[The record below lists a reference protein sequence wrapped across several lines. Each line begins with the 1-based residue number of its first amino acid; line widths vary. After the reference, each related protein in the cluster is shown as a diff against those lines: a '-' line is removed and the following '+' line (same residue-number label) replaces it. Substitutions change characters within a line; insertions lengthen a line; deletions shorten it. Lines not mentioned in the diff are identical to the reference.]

1 MAFYFFKY
9 SYLTYFK
16 YKPIKINI
24 KINIKLNI
32 PYTIM
37 GTQDPIKDP

>member
-1 MAFYFFKY
+1 MAFYFSKY

-24 KINIKLNI
+24 KINININININI
-32 PYTIM
+32 PYKIM
-37 GTQDPIKDP
+37 GT